1 MPSFSE
7 RYGYIKPSDAF
18 IRGYMP
24 EEVSNLIAT
33 RLDVFGNDTCNVVND
48 GPYSSS
54 RLMPKLDEV
63 VWSHFLN
70 KYRGEY
76 FQLRQPNV
84 IVEYILDP
92 SNPWNKKLDLLEFVI
107 ELVGKFM
114 TQSRIDLRS
123 VLGRLISGINKDFKR
138 LNYGYQIVN
147 GLVTE
152 ITNEQEIQSIEQAL
166 AENTDNVRMHLS
178 EALAHYSDREEPDYR
193 ASIKESISAVE
204 ALCNDLTGVNTLSKA
219 LRELPKVGINIQPQ
233 LFSAFNS
240 LYGGYASSDQTGIR
254 HGAKEGAEEF
264 LPTSDE
270 AYFMLISCSAFI
282 NYLKRKS
289 ALCKK

>member
-1 MPSFSE
+1 
-7 RYGYIKPSDAF
+7 
-18 IRGYMP
+18 
-24 EEVSNLIAT
+24 
-33 RLDVFGNDTCNVVND
+33 
-48 GPYSSS
+48 
-54 RLMPKLDEV
+54 MPKLDEA
-63 VWSHFLN
+63 VWCHFLN

-76 FQLRQPNV
+76 FQKGQPNV
-84 IVEYILDP
+84 IVDYIL
-92 SNPWNKKLDLLEFVI
+92 NQNYPWNKKLDLVEFVI
-107 ELVGKFM
+107 ELIIKFM
-114 TQSRIDLRS
+114 NQNRIDLRNP
-123 VLGRLISGINKDFKR
+123 LNKLITGINNDFKR

-147 GLVTE
+147 CLVTE
-152 ITNEQEIQSIEQAL
+152 ITNEQEIEAIEQAL
-166 AENTDNVRMHLS
+166 TNNTDNVRMHLS
-178 EALAHYSDREEPDYR
+178 EALVHYSNREEPDYR

-219 LRELPKVGINIQPQ
+219 LKELPKVGIVIQPQ

-289 ALCKK
+289 VAFQR